1 MPPLDNSMS
10 VCFFKVGRDIEFN
23 LLLVSSL
30 LSIFVLLLQSHYTFV
45 IDDKFLNTAFYM
57 AIFALMFTP
66 DSSFLKKSYFLM
78 NSGVLDSY
86 GLIFASINSDS

>member
-1 MPPLDNSMS
+1 MS

-23 LLLVSSL
+23 LWLVSSL

-66 DSSFLKKSYFLM
+66 DSSFLKTMEPWVRIFFSFLTYVF
-78 NSGVLDSY
+78 STVE
-86 GLIFASINSDS
+86 